1 MTDVLVVGDANPDLI
16 LRGDVV
22 PRFDQAEQLL
32 TDADVVLGGSAAI
45 MAHGLARLGR
55 SVRLVATTG
64 ADAFGYLVARM
75 LAEAG
80 VESAAM
86 ARDPRQRTGVTVVLS
101 TPEDRAVLTYL
112 GAIPALGAEQA
123 ESALDAAIRDGA
135 RHLHAASYFLLPQ
148 LAAALPDLFARARAA
163 GLTTSLDTNYDP
175 SGEWAGIEAVLPHL
189 DLLFPNR
196 AEAIALAGG
205 LGTAGDDLEAAARLI
220 AGRGPT
226 VVVKDGA
233 DGAVLV
239 SRDGS
244 VQREA
249 GRSVVPVDTTGAGD
263 TFDAAY
269 VDAFLHGL
277 DQPEC
282 LRRACLAGALSTAAV
297 GGTAAQPSP
306 EHLIP
311 GRDPHAPRHE

>member
-32 TDADVVLGGSAAI
+32 SEADVVLGGSAAI

-55 SVRLVATTG
+55 SVQLVASTG

-80 VESAAM
+80 VQSADM
-86 ARDPRQRTGVTVVLS
+86 VRDPRVRTGVTVVLS
-101 TPEDRAVLTYL
+101 TPADRAVLTFA
-112 GAIPALGAEQA
+112 GAIPALTVEQA
-123 ESALDAAIRDGA
+123 GTALEHAIRDGV
-135 RHLHAASYFLLPQ
+135 RHVHAASFFLLPQ
-148 LAAALPDLFARARAA
+148 LAAGLPDLFARAKAA
-163 GLTTSLDTNYDP
+163 GLSTSLDTNYDP
-175 SGEWAGIEAVLPHL
+175 AQAWSGVDEVLPHL

-196 AEAIALAGG
+196 AEVLALADH
-205 LGTAGDDLEAAARLI
+205 LAGDAQDLEPAARLL
-220 AGRGPT
+220 AARGPT

-233 DGAVLV
+233 DGAVRV
-239 SRDGS
+239 GPDGS
-244 VQREA
+244 VLREA

-269 VDAFLHGL
+269 VDSFLRDL
-277 DQPEC
+277 DPAEC
-282 LRRACLAGALSTAAV
+282 LRRACLAGALSTNAV
-297 GGTAAQPSP
+297 GGTAAQP
-306 EHLIP
+306 HLDQLIS
-311 GRDPHAPRHE
+311 GREPDASRHP